1 MKKGIAVFAVLF
13 IALFLFL
20 GCNENPVVRIINNTS
35 LTLEVWI
42 DFTEIGYVYGNT
54 ITDFPVEPGVHF
66 VSCVATTEPYDSVST
81 YTNALETSGCSND
94 PKRFEYTITSSK
106 AGISGLGD

>member
-1 MKKGIAVFAVLF
+1 MKKRIAVFAVLF

-42 DFTEIGYVYGNT
+42 DLTYLGDVSGNT
-54 ITDFPVEPGVHF
+54 ITDFPVEIGVHYIY
-66 VSCVATTEPYDSVST
+66 CEDIGTGNYVST
-81 YTNALETSGCSND
+81 YTNALETSGCSNE
-94 PKRFEYTITSSK
+94 PNRFDYTITSTK
-106 AGISGLGD
+106 AGLAAIGN